1 MAIPTQKADDAD
13 IFFDHLAIL
22 RDYAEKIFVD
32 GVELDHEHQAER
44 DMRMAN
50 FMEVGER
57 CEFTPQQLVRL
68 LFAEL
73 FVP

>member
-32 GVELDHEHQAER
+32 GVELDYGQLAER
-44 DMRMAN
+44 DMPVAN
-50 FMEVGER
+50 VMEVGQRAGLPPQER
-57 CEFTPQQLVRL
+57 VGL
-68 LFAEL
+68 LFAGL
-73 FVP
+73 FGP

>member
-1 MAIPTQKADDAD
+1 MTIPTQRADDAD
-13 IFFDHLAIL
+13 IFFDQLAIL

-32 GVELDHEHQAER
+32 GVELDHEQQAER
-44 DMRMAN
+44 DMRMAS